1 MTLEKWYENP
11 GNHAR
16 LNVILQDPVLKEA
29 LALVRDEATQKE
41 DGIELVF
48 ANRNAADAA
57 FALSCIHSMQAGM
70 NRVFTR
76 LDKLSKPQK
85 AKKVLKEPFEHVT
98 ETITA

>member
-16 LNVILQDPVLKEA
+16 LNEILQEPVLKEA
-29 LALVRDEATQKE
+29 LALIRDEATQKE

-57 FALSCIHSMQAGM
+57 FALSW
-70 NRVFTR
+70 RR
-76 LDKLSKPQK
+76 RPSKSHTSTSPK
-85 AKKVLKEPFEHVT
+85 PPIAKSHGNQHRHRHQ
-98 ETITA
+98 